1 MKSKLFYY
9 LINKM
14 IVDFELNFEYSNEN
28 KDTFDNNLLLAHIFL
43 RTIKNIEEIKKLI
56 SLL

>member
-1 MKSKLFYY
+1 
-9 LINKM
+9 M